1 MQPMVG
7 IPLPV
12 DWARVPEKWREL
24 VDFRAAAAQVQAYAD
39 WLRAYC
45 RGSGSLTVDFAAD
58 FYRPDG
64 QLCQEMLWDGLHP
77 SEDGH
82 SKMAERLARL
92 LLRKG

>member
-1 MQPMVG
+1 MVG

>member
-1 MQPMVG
+1 MAVRFA
-7 IPLPV
+7 LAPV
-12 DWARVPEKWREL
+12 SVPENRMSL
-24 VDFRAAAAQVQAYAD
+24 VPPITSTRH

>member
-1 MQPMVG
+1 M
-7 IPLPV
+7 
-12 DWARVPEKWREL
+12 
-24 VDFRAAAAQVQAYAD
+24 
-39 WLRAYC
+39 
-45 RGSGSLTVDFAAD
+45 TVDFAAD

>member
-1 MQPMVG
+1 MQTG
-7 IPLPV
+7 C
-12 DWARVPEKWREL
+12 
-24 VDFRAAAAQVQAYAD
+24 
-39 WLRAYC
+39 RAYC